1 MVSGTANGAPRTTRV
16 RWRPSYRIVSSRFPP
31 AGLFDKVADPA
42 DLDAIW
48 ALDGLTNPRIR
59 QQLGQLDRVP
69 AGRRISGPGTTPVMA
84 AFTHVPP
91 DGSRFGDGS
100 YGIYYAAR
108 DRATAISETVFH
120 RERFLAQASHP
131 ATDLGMRLY
140 LADVDARLHTL
151 RPGWPEAHD
160 PDSYAYSQR
169 LGRRLREEG
178 SDGLVFNSVRQ
189 AGGECVALF
198 YPDLVSNCRQSE
210 HFIYRWNGT
219 RISDVI
225 VASEILSR

>member
-1 MVSGTANGAPRTTRV
+1 MSTAPRTTRV

-31 AGLFDKVADPA
+31 VGLFDQVADPA

-48 ALDGLTNPRIR
+48 ELDGLTNPRIR

-69 AGRRISGPGTTPVMA
+69 ADRRISGPGTTPVMA
-84 AFTHVPP
+84 AFTHVPAE
-91 DGSRFGDGS
+91 GSRFGDGS
-100 YGIYYAAR
+100 FGVYYAAK

-120 RERFLAQASHP
+120 RERFLAHASHP
-131 ATDLGMRLY
+131 PTELGMRLY
-140 LADVDARLHTL
+140 LADVDAKLHTL

-169 LGRRLREEG
+169 LARGLRESG
-178 SDGLVFNSVRQ
+178 SDGIVFNSVRHP
-189 AGGECVALF
+189 GGECVALF
-198 YPDLVSNCRQSE
+198 YPDRVSHCRQSE
-210 HFIYRWNGT
+210 HFIYRWNGA
-219 RISDVI
+219 RISEVI